1 MGEDMPATTPSS
13 STSQISVWPGRIISA
28 LVVIFL
34 LFDSTIKVL
43 KLAAAGGGNGSGRI
57 SSNRGS
63 ADRDRLVGVRS
74 AVRDSA
80 HLDPRGH
87 LADRISG
94 RRHRYHGA
102 HVESLVSVSG
112 GGWVLAWLGIS
123 LRDER
128 LRTLLPLRTSAP
140 Q

>member
-13 STSQISVWPGRIISA
+13 STSKTSVWPGRIISA

-43 KLAAAGGGNGSGRI
+43 KLAAAVEGTVQVGYPVTVVQPIGIVLLACVLLYVIPRTSILGDILLTGYLGGATATMVRM
-57 SSNRGS
+57 SNPWF
-63 ADRDRLVGVRS
+63 LFPVVVG
-74 AVRDSA
+74 
-80 HLDPRGH
+80 
-87 LADRISG
+87 
-94 RRHRYHGA
+94 
-102 HVESLVSVSG
+102 
-112 GGWVLAWLGIS
+112 VLAWLGIS

>member
-13 STSQISVWPGRIISA
+13 STSKTSVWPGRIISA

-43 KLAAAGGGNGSGRI
+43 KLAAAVEGTVQVGYPVTVVQPIGIVLLACVLLYVIPRTSILGAILLTGYLGGATATMVRM
-57 SSNRGS
+57 SNPWF
-63 ADRDRLVGVRS
+63 LLPVVVG
-74 AVRDSA
+74 
-80 HLDPRGH
+80 
-87 LADRISG
+87 
-94 RRHRYHGA
+94 
-102 HVESLVSVSG
+102 
-112 GGWVLAWLGIS
+112 VLAWLGIF

-128 LRTLLPLRTSAP
+128 LRTLIPLRTSAP

>member
-1 MGEDMPATTPSS
+1 MGEDMPATAPSS
-13 STSQISVWPGRIISA
+13 SPSQISVWPGRIISA

-34 LFDSTIKVL
+34 LFDGTIKVL
-43 KLAAAGGGNGSGRI
+43 KLAAAVEGTVQVGYPATV
-57 SSNRGS
+57 S

-80 HLDPRGH
+80 HLDPRRH

-112 GGWVLAWLGIS
+112 GGWGAGLAG
-123 LRDER
+123 DFF
-128 LRTLLPLRTSAP
+128 AG
-140 Q
+140 